1 MGPLCLLIPPG
12 PSPSPTSDL
21 AFLCSSAFLLCV
33 LVLFIWVDEA
43 HFPLYRWQQGPL
55 ISGTE
60 HIMRCYCSSEEGG
73 SWGCGEEK
81 EKEEKGEKKDRGG
94 EMGRE
99 SAQTEKEPHAAL
111 AFPGSPWSWF
121 QTMFGTLSAS
131 LPHGLLF
138 A

>member
-1 MGPLCLLIPPG
+1 M
-12 PSPSPTSDL
+12 
-21 AFLCSSAFLLCV
+21 

-55 ISGTE
+55 ISGAE
-60 HIMRCYCSSEEGG
+60 HITLMLLLLRGRREL
-73 SWGCGEEK
+73 GCGE
-81 EKEEKGEKKDRGG
+81 EKEEKGEKEDRG

-121 QTMFGTLSAS
+121 QTTFGTQSVS